1 MSVSTGGSRLRKLN
15 IRRSIVL
22 KRPLNIR
29 CRSGRQ
35 FRYGIAIDRCIVSR
49 PNRHKDRFSPC
60 GHLSIRG
67 TRPSLLTNLQPRNSR
82 RTRSA
87 VVREQTGYRAA
98 AYPWVPGAPNNCK
111 NTRTRD
117 LQSVLAYIKDHFS
130 PLPPILLPF
139 TALDDHRGWRR
150 ARKTEMGVDE
160 SAGTPRRRLRGC
172 NWKKRAMC
180 TY

>member
-1 MSVSTGGSRLRKLN
+1 MYRVAPQSSQWRPFLALR
-15 IRRSIVL
+15 S
-22 KRPLNIR
+22 PLH
-29 CRSGRQ
+29 
-35 FRYGIAIDRCIVSR
+35 
-49 PNRHKDRFSPC
+49 P
-60 GHLSIRG
+60 G

-117 LQSVLAYIKDHFS
+117 LHSVLANIKDRLSS
-130 PLPPILLPF
+130 PFPPLILSF

-150 ARKTEMGVDE
+150 ARKTEIEGVDE
-160 SAGTPRRRLRGC
+160 SAGTRRRLRGC

-180 TY
+180 TRTRDSLILLAEIGFRIRRVPDRTKI